1 VVVDLEDIEL
11 DNPITRSQQ
20 FREAVEDAA
29 NSRSRRLEESIEAA
43 ARGGGG
49 GFAGKTT
56 Y

>member
-11 DNPITRSQQ
+11 ENPITRSQQ

-29 NSRSRRLEESIEAA
+29 NLRSRRLEESIEAA
-43 ARGGGG
+43 AKG
-49 GFAGKTT
+49 GFGGKTT